1 MRVPVFSSL
10 EAAKVYLSQG
20 LVPIPLRP
28 ASKVPAISDWTHF
41 DLAEQDVEKVFGDAE
56 INVGLLTGAP
66 SSGLVDIDLD
76 VSEARL
82 LAPDFLPET
91 GWIHGRE
98 SAAASHYMFRA
109 PSISTR
115 RFVDPVS
122 GAVVVEQR
130 ADGCQSMAPPS
141 RHPCG
146 EMVVQEADGI
156 PSLISPQRLEDCVR
170 RLAAGALLALHYP
183 QQGSR
188 HNATNALTGMLIR
201 GGWTEE
207 DVLHFITS
215 VARAASDEEW
225 QARARNVATTA
236 KRIVEDSPS
245 TGAPTLAGLMPPE
258 VVRTVGL
265 WLGFEWNPIQAEGG
279 ASQPVAGQQPNRTL
293 QFISLGDLLD
303 EPEEETPWLVEGR
316 LPAGGLSAIVAKPK
330 VGKSTLARA
339 LALAVSRG
347 EPWLGWETSP
357 GPVFYLAFEEKRS
370 EVRRHFKT
378 MGATGEEP
386 LQLIIGPCPV
396 NAVAHLE
403 SAAERERPALIIV
416 DTLQALVRVKDLNDY
431 AVVSRALEPLV
442 RIARHAGA
450 HVLFVHHS
458 RKGRTRQDGDSI
470 LGSTAIMGAVDTSI
484 ELRRTKSCRS
494 LWTTQRYG
502 EDQEEV
508 VFELDPETRIPSLG
522 GPREAFEEGRLEDA
536 ILSAL
541 RDAHGP
547 LTEEE
552 IDHRVSGRTGRK
564 RAALRRLVGRKAV
577 VRTGKGVRGARFR
590 HSFLEAGT
598 SNSGILVSRSL
609 VPLRRGEQETSNSGL
624 DSPTLVPRSPVPEGP
639 PTGDGG
645 AEEAEPAPAKEG
657 RQNGRKGPHGADG
670 SDSDT

>member
-1 MRVPVFSSL
+1 MNKAVTTK
-10 EAAKVYLSQG
+10 EAARQYRERG
-20 LVPIPLRP
+20 LRPIPLDP
-28 ASKVPAISDWTHF
+28 MSKKPSMRDWPSFKLT
-41 DLAEQDVEKVFGDAE
+41 DETEARCFGPKA
-56 INVGLLTGAP
+56 NVGLITGEA
-66 SSGLVDIDLD
+66 LVDVDLD
-76 VSEARL
+76 VPQAIK
-82 LAPDFLPET
+82 LAPDFLPDT
-91 GWIHGRE
+91 SWLHGRK
-98 SAAASHYMFRA
+98 SAPGSHYIYRA
-109 PSISTR
+109 PGCTTR
-115 RFVDPVS
+115 KFPDPID
-122 GAVVVEQR
+122 GTMLVELR
-130 ADGCQSMAPPS
+130 AEGCQTLVPPS
-141 RHPCG
+141 VHPSG
-146 EMVVQEADGI
+146 EPLVQEREGVPSRI
-156 PSLISPQRLEDCVR
+156 PSDQLSAQVS
-170 RLAAGALLALHYP
+170 RLAAATLLALHYP
-183 QQGSR
+183 RKGSR

-201 GGWTEE
+201 GGWAEE

-236 KRIVEDSPS
+236 KRIAERSPS

-279 ASQPVAGQQPNRTL
+279 ASQPVAGEQPNQKL

-303 EPEEETPWLVEGR
+303 EPEEEIPWLVEGR

-396 NAVAHLE
+396 DAVAKLE

-416 DTLQALVRVKDLNDY
+416 DTLQALVRAKDLNDY

-450 HVLFVHHS
+450 HVLFVHHA
-458 RKGRTRQDGDSI
+458 RKGRMAQDGDSV
-470 LGSTAIMGAVDTSI
+470 LGSTAIMGGVDTVI
-484 ELRRTKSCRS
+484 LLRRTKSCRS

-590 HSFLEAGT
+590 YSFLEAGT

-657 RQNGRKGPHGADG
+657 RQNGRKSPHGG
-670 SDSDT
+670 